1 MRDMRR
7 QFLQLLETIGFV
19 DRGGQVCVCVHT
31 HTHTYTHTHTHTL
44 ILETTGFV
52 DRGDQGSGEPH
63 GKNSEQLMLVRG
75 VMTAGMYPNLV
86 SVEAGKRG
94 TNSQKFSYILDSQC
108 TV

>member
-19 DRGGQVCVCVHT
+19 DRGGQVCVYT
-31 HTHTYTHTHTHTL
+31 HTHTHTHTHTL
-44 ILETTGFV
+44 ILETIGFV

-63 GKNSEQLMLVRG
+63 GKYSEQLMLVRG

-94 TNSQKFSYILDSQC
+94 TNSQTFSYILDGKC